1 MILYIE
7 TSKLTNNDLR
17 VLSTKT
23 AKSVRTLKREKESY
37 TYLGCNVY
45 NGCYRF
51 LSYSVGRAEKTICT
65 PKRFFELIEQEHL
78 LGLLK

>member
-7 TSKLTNNDLR
+7 TSKLTNSDLR
-17 VLSTKT
+17 LLSTKT
-23 AKSVRTLKREKESY
+23 GKSVRTLKREKNYHS
-37 TYLGCNVY
+37 YLGCNVY

-51 LSYSVGRAEKTICT
+51 LSYSIGRAEKTICT
-65 PKRFFELIEQEHL
+65 PKRFFELIEQQQL